1 MHRKW
6 HLKEKLFSLSI
17 VLKIKDLMLIFFKY
31 KLGIE
36 IDEYNH
42 EGRNEGRQLI
52 TKKVDKKLR
61 KK

>member
-1 MHRKW
+1 
-6 HLKEKLFSLSI
+6 
-17 VLKIKDLMLIFFKY
+17 MLIFFKY

-42 EGRNEGRQLI
+42 EGRNPNYEKSRQLI

-61 KK
+61 RK

>member
-1 MHRKW
+1 M
-6 HLKEKLFSLSI
+6 KEKLFSLSI

-42 EGRNEGRQLI
+42 EGRNPNYEKSRQLI

>member
-1 MHRKW
+1 M
-6 HLKEKLFSLSI
+6 KEKLFSLSI

-42 EGRNEGRQLI
+42 EGRNPNYEKSRQKI
-52 TKKVDKKLR
+52 TKKVDR
-61 KK
+61 EPWNYCY